1 MNIIEMQKEREK
13 QEKRG
18 MFSYPNYVDMR
29 LEQVYLLYIYNVIK
43 DISPLEEISSQKP
56 HLDFLL
62 HPDTFD
68 YTKVDFSDYMWMNF
82 ARQKKYMD
90 IFVEHKNEIRPR
102 LIEKY
107 KSELATEDEKKILI
121 KYMIDDEELWC
132 L

>member
-1 MNIIEMQKEREK
+1 
-13 QEKRG
+13 
-18 MFSYPNYVDMR
+18 
-29 LEQVYLLYIYNVIK
+29 
-43 DISPLEEISSQKP
+43 
-56 HLDFLL
+56 
-62 HPDTFD
+62 
-68 YTKVDFSDYMWMNF
+68 MNF

-121 KYMIDDEELWC
+121 KYMIDDEELWG